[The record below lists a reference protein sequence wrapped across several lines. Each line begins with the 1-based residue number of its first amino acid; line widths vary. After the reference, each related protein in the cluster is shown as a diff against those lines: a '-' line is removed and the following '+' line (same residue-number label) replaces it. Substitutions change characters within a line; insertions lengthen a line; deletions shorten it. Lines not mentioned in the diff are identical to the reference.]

1 MTVTESADLP
11 FEHVF
16 AEALRGREC
25 DLLGLDEG
33 PVPLP
38 IHEWRRQADAVD
50 QAVLARCVG
59 NTLDVGCGPGRMSA
73 HLVEQGHSVLGIDI
87 VPEAVRQAR
96 ERGVAALQRSVFAPL
111 PGEGR
116 WDTVLLADGN
126 IGIGGDPPA
135 LLARAAE
142 LVCPDGR
149 VVVDLAPP
157 GFGVRTRSL
166 TIRTRAG
173 TTRPFRWTVV
183 AADAIGPLAA
193 AVGLPVCLGLQVA
206 GRWFAVLERR

>member
-1 MTVTESADLP
+1 MTTAATTELGFAR
-11 FEHVF
+11 VF
-16 AEALRGREC
+16 TEALRGDDC
-25 DLLGLDEG
+25 HVIGLDEG

-38 IHEWRRQADAVD
+38 VGRWRRRADAAD
-50 QAVLARCVG
+50 RAVLAHCVG
-59 NTLDVGCGPGRMSA
+59 HTLDVGCGPGRMSA
-73 HLVEQGHSVLGIDI
+73 HLMGQGHSVLGIDL
-87 VPEAVRQAR
+87 VGEAVRQAR
-96 ERGVAALQRSVFAPL
+96 ERGVAALRRDVFAPL

-135 LLARAAE
+135 LLARAVE
-142 LVCPDGR
+142 LVAPRGR

-157 GFGVRTRSL
+157 GFGIHTRNL
-166 TIRTRAG
+166 AIRTVHG

-183 AADAIGPLAA
+183 GVDAIGPLAA
-193 AVGLPVCLGLQVA
+193 AVGLPICHRHVTA

>member
-1 MTVTESADLP
+1 MTVTEAADLP
-11 FEHVF
+11 FAHVF
-16 AEALRGREC
+16 SEALRGRDC
-25 DLLGLDEG
+25 HVLGLDEG

-38 IHEWRRQADAVD
+38 VEQWRRQADAAD
-50 QAVLARCVG
+50 RAVLAHCVG
-59 NTLDVGCGPGRMSA
+59 HTLDVGCGPGRMSA
-73 HLVEQGHSVLGIDI
+73 HLMEQGHSVLGIDI
-87 VPEAVRQAR
+87 VAEAVRQAR
-96 ERGVAALQRSVFAPL
+96 ERGVPALHRDVFAPL

-135 LLARAAE
+135 LLARAVDLIA
-142 LVCPDGR
+142 PDGR

-157 GFGVRTRSL
+157 GFGIRTRSL
-166 TIRTRAG
+166 AIRAPVG

-183 AADAIGPLAA
+183 SADAIGPLAA
-193 AVGLPVCLGLQVA
+193 PVGLTVCHGYEVP